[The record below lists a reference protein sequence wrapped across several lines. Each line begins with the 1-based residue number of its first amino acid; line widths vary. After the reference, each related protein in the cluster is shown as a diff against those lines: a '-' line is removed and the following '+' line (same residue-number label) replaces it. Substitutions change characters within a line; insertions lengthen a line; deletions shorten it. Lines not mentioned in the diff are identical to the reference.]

1 MSKADF
7 HPIPPTVIHDQAE
20 TFKLQGNQYLQR
32 GMLDEAARA
41 YLRALAV
48 QPDHFIVLS
57 NHGIVLQAQ
66 GKLNEAVERFSQALA
81 IQPDF
86 VAALSNL
93 GAVLLRLGRWQEA
106 ESRLRQALTL
116 EPDNPEAHSNLGN
129 VFLTQGRTQEA
140 IRHYQRAVEL
150 NPELPDPLANLGIAY
165 QDMGQLAKATDFLE
179 RAMRLNP
186 HHHETWTNLG
196 TVYHRQGRLDDAM
209 TSLSRALQLKPDHPE
224 ALANQGALLVELGR
238 FPEALA
244 RFREA
249 LKHAP
254 DLADAHMAE
263 GLTLLLLGDFKGGWA
278 KHEWRWQRIGFPGH
292 GLRVPLWDGQ
302 RLDGRSILLHCE
314 KGMGDSIQFV
324 RFARDV
330 KAMGGHV
337 VLRCPSCL
345 LPLLATAQGIDQW
358 FTDGSPIPE
367 CDCHAPLMSL
377 PYLLGTTFD
386 TLTAPSP
393 YLTAPITHPLPTHWI
408 QRPGP
413 RVGLVWRGNFL
424 FRDDFKRSMD
434 PNLLAPLLAIPGITF
449 IGLQVAPR
457 PGDMETF
464 VNRPNFY
471 DASPHLT
478 DFAQTA
484 AVIAA
489 LDLVIAVDT
498 AVLHLAGALA
508 RPTWALLPHIP
519 DWRWLL
525 DRDDSPWYPTMRL
538 FRQYQR
544 DDWADV
550 ITRVAEQLRSLLGE
564 LGTRQNQ

>member
-1 MSKADF
+1 M
-7 HPIPPTVIHDQAE
+7 PPSVIHDQAE
-20 TFKLQGNQYLQR
+20 ALKLQGNQFLQQ
-32 GMLDEAARA
+32 GLLDDAARA
-41 YLRALAV
+41 YLHALAL

-57 NHGIVLQAQ
+57 NYGIVLQAQ
-66 GKLNEAVERFSQALA
+66 GQLIAAVDRFSQALA

-93 GAVLLRLGRWQEA
+93 GAVLLRLGRLQEA

-140 IRHYQRAVEL
+140 IRHYRCALEL
-150 NPELPDPLANLGIAY
+150 NPNLPDPLANLGIAY
-165 QDMGQLAKATDFLE
+165 QDMGRLTEATEFLE

-209 TSLSRALQLKPDHPE
+209 ASLSRALQLKPDHPE
-224 ALANQGALLVELGR
+224 ALANLGALLVELGR

-244 RFREA
+244 QFKEA
-249 LKHAP
+249 LRHAP
-254 DLADAHMAE
+254 DLADAHVAE

-292 GLRVPLWDGQ
+292 GLRVPLWDGR

-314 KGMGDSIQFV
+314 KGMGDSIQFI
-324 RFARDV
+324 RFAQDV

-337 VLRCPSCL
+337 ALRCPSGL

-367 CDCHAPLMSL
+367 CDYHAPLMSL
-377 PYLLGTTFD
+377 PYLLGTTCD
-386 TLTAPSP
+386 TLTTPSP
-393 YLTAPITHPLPTHWI
+393 YLTAPPTHPLPDHWT
-408 QRPGP
+408 QRPGL
-413 RVGLVWRGNFL
+413 RVGLVWRGNLL

-434 PNLLAPLLAIPGITF
+434 PNRLTPLLAIPGITF

-457 PGDMETF
+457 PGDIEVF
-464 VNRPNFY
+464 VNAKNFY

-538 FRQYQR
+538 FRQHQR
-544 DDWADV
+544 GNWEGV
-550 ITRVAEQLRSLLGE
+550 IKRVEKQLQTMVEHKIKILD
-564 LGTRQNQ
+564 